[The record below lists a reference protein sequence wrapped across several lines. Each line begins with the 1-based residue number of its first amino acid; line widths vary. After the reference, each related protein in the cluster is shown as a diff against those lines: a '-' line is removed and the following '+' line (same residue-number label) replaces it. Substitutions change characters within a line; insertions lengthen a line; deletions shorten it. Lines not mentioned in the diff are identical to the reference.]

1 MSLGEDLK
9 QLAPPMD
16 TAGLAAGVYRKRARR
31 HRLLGGGVAV
41 VIVLALIVPLG
52 TYFPRLL
59 PENQPMGDWVA
70 YSSLDEMLQA
80 ADVVV
85 LARATGERSVD
96 MVEPTPPDDPN
107 DPEQNPHLGVTN
119 APEPEPYRLEL
130 DHLVVLDSVLGDL
143 PPGSEI
149 RVGVIEGPDPVNL
162 EAGSSYAMF
171 LAEGGEGRYH
181 LLNPQAL
188 YILEDDGLRHVIP
201 GEGAVITIEEIE
213 ELFEV

>member
-1 MSLGEDLK
+1 MNLGQELK

-31 HRLLGGGVAV
+31 RRFMGAGMAVLG
-41 VIVLALIVPLG
+41 LALIVPLS
-52 TYFPRLL
+52 TFFPSPL
-59 PENQPMGDWVA
+59 PENQPAGDWVA

-96 MVEPTPPDDPN
+96 MAEPTPPDDPN

-119 APEPEPYRLEL
+119 APEPEPYAVEL
-130 DHLVVLDSVLGDL
+130 DHLVVQDSVLGDL

-149 RVGVIEGPDPVNL
+149 RVGVIEGPYPVDL

-181 LLNPQAL
+181 LLNPEAL

-201 GEGAVITIEEIE
+201 TEGAVITIEEIE